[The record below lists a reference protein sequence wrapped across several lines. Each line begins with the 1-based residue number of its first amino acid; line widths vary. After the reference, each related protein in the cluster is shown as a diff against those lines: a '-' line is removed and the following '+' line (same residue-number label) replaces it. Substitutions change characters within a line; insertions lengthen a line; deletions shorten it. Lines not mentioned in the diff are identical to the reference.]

1 MKYEVEIDGSRR
13 TIEIKSF
20 ADGRLNATVDGREI
34 ACEVLRP
41 ASGMYLFVSDDSNHV
56 YELQVEE
63 GKDGSA
69 NVTVDGARLTTRV
82 IDPKHRSRTAEQG
95 ASGRQQILSPMPGK
109 VVRLM
114 VATGDEVKHG
124 QGVIVIEAMKMQ
136 NELKSPKDGIVS
148 QVAVSEGQTVAA
160 SQALITID

>member
-13 TIEIKSF
+13 TVEIKSF
-20 ADGRLNATVDGREI
+20 TGGRLTATVDGRELD
-34 ACEVLRP
+34 CEVTQP
-41 ASGMYLFVSDDSNHV
+41 QSGSYLFISEHKHV
-56 YELQVEE
+56 YEIQIEQ
-63 GKDGSA
+63 KNDGSG
-69 NVTVDGARLTTRV
+69 NVEIAGARLTTRV
-82 IDPKHRSRTAEQG
+82 IDPKHRSRTADHG

-114 VATGDEVKHG
+114 VAAGDEVKLG
-124 QGVIVIEAMKMQ
+124 QGVVVIEAMKMQ

-148 QVAVSEGQTVAA
+148 QVAVQEGQTVTA